1 MTGPAGSLKLIHVKS
16 ACEQCRVRE
25 LCLPTSL
32 DGMQLNL
39 MDQLV
44 KRIKHLKKG
53 DYLYHTGD
61 EFKGLYAIQSGA
73 LKTMGLTAEGREQV
87 TGFHLGGEL
96 VGMDAVDINKHPC
109 NAIALESTEVCL
121 LPFDKLEELG
131 QQIPKLM
138 HELTR
143 IMSRE
148 ILREENTLIM
158 LGSTSAEQR
167 LARFLLNLYKRQ
179 LARGGDEN
187 VVKLQMTR
195 QDIGNYLGLA
205 FETVSRHLNH
215 FQDDG
220 LLTIDNRKLTLLNH
234 SALDALAN

>member
-234 SALDALAN
+234 SALGALAN

>member
-1 MTGPAGSLKLIHVKS
+1 MTSSVDSLKLIHVKT

-32 DGMQLNL
+32 EGLQLNL
-39 MDQLV
+39 MDNLV
-44 KRIKHLKKG
+44 KRVKPLRKG
-53 DYLYHTGD
+53 EYLYHTND
-61 EFKGLYAIQSGA
+61 HFKGLYAIQSGA

-87 TGFHLGGEL
+87 TGFHLTGEL
-96 VGMDAVDINKHPC
+96 VGMDAVDIDQHPC
-109 NAIALESTEVCL
+109 NAIALEATEVCL

-131 QQIPKLM
+131 QKVPKLM
-138 HELTR
+138 HELAR

-148 ILREENTLIM
+148 ILREENALVM

-179 LARGGDEN
+179 LARGGDEY
-187 VVKLQMTR
+187 VIKLQMTR

-205 FETVSRHLNH
+205 FETVSRHLNYL
-215 FQDDG
+215 QDHG
-220 LLTIDNRKLTLLNH
+220 LLEINNRRLTLLE
-234 SALDALAN
+234 LAELELLAS

>member
-1 MTGPAGSLKLIHVKS
+1 
-16 ACEQCRVRE
+16 
-25 LCLPTSL
+25 
-32 DGMQLNL
+32 

-44 KRIKHLKKG
+44 KRIKPLKKG

-73 LKTMGLTAEGREQV
+73 LKTMGLTMEGKEQV
-87 TGFHLGGEL
+87 TGFHLEGEL
-96 VGMDAVDINKHPC
+96 VGMDAVDISQHPC
-109 NAIALESTEVCL
+109 NAIAIEPTEVCL
-121 LPFDKLEELG
+121 IPFEKLEELAHE
-131 QQIPKLM
+131 IPQLL
-138 HELTR
+138 HDLTR

-179 LARGGDEN
+179 LKRGGVESH
-187 VVKLQMTR
+187 VKLQMTR

-215 FQDDG
+215 FQEDA
-220 LLTIDNRKLTLLNH
+220 LLRIENRNIDLLDI
-234 SALDALAN
+234 SALESIAG

>member
-121 LPFDKLEELG
+121 LPFDKLEELA

-234 SALDALAN
+234 SALGALAN

>member
-87 TGFHLGGEL
+87 TGFHMGGEL

-215 FQDDG
+215 LQDDG

-234 SALDALAN
+234 SALGALAN